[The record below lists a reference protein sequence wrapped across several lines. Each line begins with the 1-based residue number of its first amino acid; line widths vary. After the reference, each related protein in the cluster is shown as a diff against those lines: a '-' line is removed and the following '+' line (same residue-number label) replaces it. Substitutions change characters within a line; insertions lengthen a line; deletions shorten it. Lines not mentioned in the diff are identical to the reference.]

1 MLAADL
7 DPSKAGEDL
16 ARVVLALVEFV
27 RRLLELQAI
36 RRMEAGALSG
46 EEEEQV
52 GRALMQAGNAI
63 RAVADRFGLS
73 ESDLNLDLGPLG
85 RLL

>member
-1 MLAADL
+1 VLAANL
-7 DPSKAGEDL
+7 DPAKAGEDL

-36 RRMEAGALSG
+36 RRMEAGALSS
-46 EEEEQV
+46 EDEEQV
-52 GRALMQAGNAI
+52 GLALMQAGAAI